1 MNIKKKL
8 RLLCFFPP
16 CIFLEQNFPVL
27 KILFQPNFKSNNEF
41 ISKIKKNWDFCD
53 NKLCALEKNITR
65 LCPFLKLPDKVLVND
80 DADISAKFSWKNVI
94 T

>member
-1 MNIKKKL
+1 M
-8 RLLCFFPP
+8 FF
-16 CIFLEQNFPVL
+16 FYLAFSWEQNFPVL
-27 KILFQPNFKSNNEF
+27 RKLFQPNFKNNNEC
-41 ISKIKKNWDFCD
+41 ISKINKNWDFCD